1 MLTTTRPE
9 ASRTA
14 RTTYAQ
20 LAGML
25 PCRSL
30 TQAYVT
36 GALYAFDPTGR
47 SVTFEGAG
55 LVPGSPITITERYRD
70 GTEQTYS
77 VFEVLDAGTFV
88 AGNHE
93 MCPEGMDS
101 LTMSATSAAT
111 GETLSATV
119 VLKPCAWEDPAPAPT
134 GTGDVTVWW

>member
-14 RTTYAQ
+14 RSTYAQ

-55 LVPGSPITITERYRD
+55 LVPGSPITITERYR
-70 GTEQTYS
+70 TARNRPTASSRCWTLARSSQ
-77 VFEVLDAGTFV
+77 
-88 AGNHE
+88 
-93 MCPEGMDS
+93 
-101 LTMSATSAAT
+101 ATTRCVPREWTA
-111 GETLSATV
+111 
-119 VLKPCAWEDPAPAPT
+119 
-134 GTGDVTVWW
+134 